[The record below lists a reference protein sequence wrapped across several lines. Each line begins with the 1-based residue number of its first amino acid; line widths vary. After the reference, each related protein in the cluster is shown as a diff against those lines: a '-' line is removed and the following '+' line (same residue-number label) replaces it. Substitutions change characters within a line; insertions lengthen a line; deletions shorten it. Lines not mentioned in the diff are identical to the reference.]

1 MTTGENLPMILTF
14 LILGLTIA
22 LFIFSR
28 LRADL
33 VALLSLLALFVTGIL
48 TSKQALAGFSDST
61 VIMVAGLFVVGE
73 GLARTG
79 ITAWLGQF
87 FMRQAGDSDVRLM
100 VVVMLGTAVLSAFL
114 SNTGTVAM
122 LLPAVVAASWRIGGL
137 PSRFL
142 LPMAIAANLGGLM
155 TLIGSPPNIVV
166 SDTLIA
172 AGYPSFGF
180 FEFAIVGIPLTL
192 AAAAFVLLF
201 GRRLLPSRQTSDR
214 PVDLDR
220 SMGQLSDSYRLPGK
234 LFRVRV
240 RNASPLVGKTLAQAA
255 LGRDFGV
262 SVLDVLRADEHEG
275 TATNRRER
283 RRHSMQERLEWL
295 QDDEQRL
302 PGAETVIR
310 AQDLL
315 LVKGDPAAVTD
326 LTERFNVGVQP
337 VDPASERLSD
347 LLLSQEVGV
356 AEVILTPRSQY
367 AGQTLAQAQLG
378 DKFQVQVITVRRGD
392 TLLPRKDTSLQFGD
406 SLLVRG
412 KWEDIERIDH
422 EAENFVVVG
431 EPQAMARQ
439 VVDLTPRSLIA
450 ILTLLGMVLLM
461 LFNVMPTVMAVLLA
475 AAVMVVTGC
484 VTPDGAYRAI
494 NWQTVILIAAMLPM
508 SIALEVTGGAELIAN
523 GLINTL
529 GAVGP
534 LAMLAGAFLL
544 TTGFSQVMSN
554 TATTVLVAPIVLQAA
569 LGLNIAPQPMLMMV
583 AIGAAAAFL
592 TPIASPTNTL
602 VLAPGGYTWGDY
614 SKIGLPLMILVLLV
628 SLLIVPIAW
637 PL

>member
-1 MTTGENLPMILTF
+1 MSENVPMILTF
-14 LILGLTIA
+14 AILGLTIA

-33 VALLSLLALFVTGIL
+33 VALLSLLALFATGIL
-48 TSKQALAGFSDST
+48 TSKQALSGFADST
-61 VIMVAGLFVVGE
+61 VIMVAALFVVGE
-73 GLARTG
+73 GLSRTG

-87 FMRQAGDSDVRLM
+87 FMRQAGDSDLRLM

-166 SDTLIA
+166 SDTLVA
-172 AGYPSFGF
+172 AGFASFGF
-180 FEFAIVGIPLTL
+180 FEFAIIGIPLTL

-201 GRRLLPSRQTSDR
+201 GRKLLPSHQTSDR
-214 PVDLDR
+214 PVDLDQ
-220 SMGQLSDSYRLPGK
+220 SMGRLSESYRLTGK

-240 RNASPLVGKTLAQAA
+240 RNASSLVGKTLADAA

-262 SVLDVLRADEHEG
+262 TVLDVFQEADPDEQP
-275 TATNRRER
+275 ASRRDR
-283 RRHSMQERLEWL
+283 RRHGLQERLDWL
-295 QDDEQRL
+295 QADEGRL
-302 PGAETVIR
+302 PSADTVIR
-310 AQDLL
+310 AQDML
-315 LVKGDPAAVTD
+315 LVKGDPNAVTD

-337 VDPASERLSD
+337 VDPSHERLSD

-356 AEVILTPRSQY
+356 AEVILTPRSRY
-367 AGQTLAQAQLG
+367 SGQTVAESQIG
-378 DKFQVQVITVRRGD
+378 DTYQVQVITVRRGD
-392 TLLPRKDTSLQFGD
+392 SLLPRKSTQLQFGD

-412 KWEDIERIDH
+412 KWENIERIGKETD
-422 EAENFVVVG
+422 NFVVVG

-439 VVDLTPRSLIA
+439 VIDLTPRSLIA
-450 ILTLLGMVLLM
+450 VLTLLGMVALM

-475 AAVMVVTGC
+475 AAVMVITGC

-508 SIALEVTGGAELIAN
+508 SIA
-523 GLINTL
+523 
-529 GAVGP
+529 
-534 LAMLAGAFLL
+534 
-544 TTGFSQVMSN
+544 
-554 TATTVLVAPIVLQAA
+554 
-569 LGLNIAPQPMLMMV
+569 
-583 AIGAAAAFL
+583 
-592 TPIASPTNTL
+592 
-602 VLAPGGYTWGDY
+602 
-614 SKIGLPLMILVLLV
+614 
-628 SLLIVPIAW
+628 
-637 PL
+637 